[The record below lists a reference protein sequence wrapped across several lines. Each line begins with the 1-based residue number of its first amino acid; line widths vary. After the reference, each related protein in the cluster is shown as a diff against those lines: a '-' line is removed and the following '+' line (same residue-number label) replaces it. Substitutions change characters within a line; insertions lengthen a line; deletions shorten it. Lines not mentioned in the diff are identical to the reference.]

1 MSSRERLRNLQK
13 QFVFLGEKY
22 LHELQHGKSKLI
34 LEELAGKLAR
44 LTREIEE
51 LQVERESDSD
61 QSAA

>member
-1 MSSRERLRNLQK
+1 MSNLETLRNLQK

-22 LHELQHGKSKLI
+22 LHELQHGKSRLI

-44 LTREIEE
+44 LTREIED
-51 LQVERESDSD
+51 LQLEQDRDSD